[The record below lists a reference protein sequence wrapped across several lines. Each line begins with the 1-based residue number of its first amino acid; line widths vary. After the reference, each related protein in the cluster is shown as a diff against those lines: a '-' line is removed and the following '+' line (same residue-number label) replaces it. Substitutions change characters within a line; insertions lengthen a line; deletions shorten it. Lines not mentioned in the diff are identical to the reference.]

1 MENEGRFELKVSPVE
16 MCKID
21 YNRSMEELF
30 SFYDEQNKKIKEGNK
45 EYLNGEFMQLGYA
58 LDFIDFV
65 KRIFNV
71 AFDFDEAV
79 IPYLDKVLG
88 TLRGAIVE
96 KKINREAAQDIA
108 KKATGFFSVVV
119 WKNLGGGFISSNIGY
134 GVNVKGINAFVFG
147 RIVRNLTG
155 EPGADMASL
164 YEALKDT
171 SKVRLS
177 DKDIHVPLSLKDET
191 YDQIKA
197 LCAEGDE
204 FADAGK
210 YEDAL
215 VKYNEAMDLLP
226 EPKAYWDAYLW
237 IVVARGDAYFFLKD
251 FEKMLPEFLLAIKCD
266 GGPDNPFVNLR
277 LGEAYF
283 ENGDTENARKYLKIA
298 YEQDTTIFDE
308 EEDHKYRDW
317 YKQA

>member
-1 MENEGRFELKVSPVE
+1 MENDGRFELKVSPVE
-16 MCKID
+16 MCRID

-30 SFYDEQNKKIKEGNK
+30 SFYDEQNKKIKEGAK
-45 EYLNGEFMQLGYA
+45 EYLTGEFMQLGYA

-71 AFDFDEAV
+71 TFDFDEAV

-134 GVNVKGINAFVFG
+134 GVNVKGINAFVYG
-147 RIVRNLTG
+147 RIVRNLSG
-155 EPGADMASL
+155 EPGADMAAL
-164 YEALKDT
+164 YESLKDT
-171 SKVRLS
+171 SKVRLG
-177 DKDIHVPLSLKDET
+177 DKDIQVPLTLTDET
-191 YDQIKA
+191 YNQVKA
-197 LCAEGDE
+197 LCAEGDT

-210 YEDAL
+210 YEEAL

-226 EPKAYWDAYLW
+226 EPKTHWDAYFW
-237 IVVARGDAYFFLKD
+237 IVVARGDAYFFMQD
-251 FEKMLPEFLLAIKCD
+251 FKKMLPEFLLAIRCD
-266 GGPDNPFVNLR
+266 AGPGNPFVNLR
-277 LGEAYF
+277 LGEAYY
-283 ENGDTENARKYLKIA
+283 ENGDTEKARVYFKIA
-298 YEQDTTIFDE
+298 FEQDATIFDE

-317 YKQA
+317 FKQ